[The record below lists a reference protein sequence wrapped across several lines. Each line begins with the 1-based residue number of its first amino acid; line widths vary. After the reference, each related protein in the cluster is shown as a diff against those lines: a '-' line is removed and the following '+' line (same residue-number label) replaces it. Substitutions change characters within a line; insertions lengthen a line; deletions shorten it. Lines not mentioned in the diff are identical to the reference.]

1 MGTRAMVAP
10 RRRNHEA
17 TGAHALRVGS
27 NTTVTASS
35 WLSPIAVQRFSR
47 SAGRVKNFFAGPHV
61 GAVWSCERGLMRCP
75 AGEVDSEGEI
85 HVLRQSVRGSKV
97 TSPERGT
104 ALPRHSVSRS
114 PSVRTASSSR
124 TGTPI
129 RPGRVRGR
137 TLKLRESPCVP
148 VGVSFVSWA
157 LTQSKCR

>member
-17 TGAHALRVGS
+17 TGAQALRVGS
-27 NTTVTASS
+27 RTTVTVS
-35 WLSPIAVQRFSR
+35 LSPSSR
-47 SAGRVKNFFAGPHV
+47 SAHIRSRSSGWAGEFLAGPGV
-61 GAVWSCERGLMRCP
+61 AAVWSCERGLMRCP

-124 TGTPI
+124 TGKPI
-129 RPGRVRGR
+129 RTGRVRGR